1 MKIVCMI
8 PARLGSQRVK
18 NKNLRNL
25 GDRPLISHIIATAKE
40 VKHFDEIY
48 INSESE
54 SFKNIAYKSNILF
67 YKRKKIL
74 ASNKALNDDFTLDFL
89 NNVDCDF
96 IIQLLPTAP
105 FLKSTTIEKFINQ
118 MIKNKLDTLI
128 STKNVRIECIYKNK
142 PINFDLNKKTPPSQ
156 DLEPIKAYACG
167 VMGWKKNKFIQNMN
181 KYNCAYHGPSGK
193 TDFFDISDIE
203 SFDIDYE
210 SDFKI
215 AESFIS
221 SALITPNKLNIN
233 GSTVI
238 QSDVPKILKDDGVKH
253 NILDDYNKEK
263 LSIDEIIKKKPS
275 NKSWSHRLINSKSNS
290 ATLIA
295 QLEGEGNRMHYHPD
309 WDEWWYILKG
319 KWNWTV
325 EGKQLLI
332 KKGDIVFIERN
343 RKHKITSIGKSLSI
357 RLAVSRSDVEHI
369 YEKEDIKKNK
379 V

>member
-1 MKIVCMI
+1 MI

-18 NKNLRNL
+18 NKNLRKL
-25 GDRPLISHIIATAKE
+25 GDQPLINHIIASAKK
-40 VKHFDEIY
+40 VKYFDEIY
-48 INSESE
+48 INSESNLFE
-54 SFKNIAYKSNILF
+54 KIANETDILF
-67 YKRKKIL
+67 YKRNKNL
-74 ASNKALNDDFTLDFL
+74 SSNKALNDDFTLDFL
-89 NNVDCDF
+89 KNVDCDL

-105 FLKSTTIEKFINQ
+105 FLKSSTIDMFINQ

-128 STKNVRIECIYKNK
+128 STKNVRIECIYKKK
-142 PINFDLNKKTPPSQ
+142 PINFDSNKKTPPSQ

-233 GSTVI
+233 GNTVI

-369 YEKEDIKKNK
+369 YEKEDIKKIRFE
-379 V
+379 